1 MDSVVALAIIG
12 AALFFVAFLSKRRFG
27 LLGLSLAAGAVL
39 SNLWSQE
46 AGLMV
51 SSIGLIPNGSL
62 ADSLALSLVVLMPA
76 IVLLFHSN
84 KYHKMI
90 PRIFGSLCFG
100 LLALAFLINPLGNYF
115 NMNSLEFIKSVQPII
130 ISVGLVIAIIDVF
143 LGKSSEKSSKK
154 SKH

>member
-1 MDSVVALAIIG
+1 MDVIITLSVIGVVLVVLA
-12 AALFFVAFLSKRRFG
+12 FVSKRRFG
-27 LLGLSLAAGAVL
+27 LLGLALAAGAIL
-39 SNLWSQE
+39 SGLWSQE

-51 SSIGLIPNGSL
+51 SSVGLIPNGPL

-76 IVLLFHSN
+76 LVLLFHSN

-90 PRIFGSLCFG
+90 PRVFGSLCFG
-100 LLALAFLINPLGNYF
+100 LLALAFLINPLSNYF
-115 NMNSLEFIKSVQPII
+115 NMNSLENIKSVQPIV
-130 ISVGLVIAIIDVF
+130 ISFGLVIAIIDVF